1 MGRGAAGNPEGE
13 SPDPTHGQTRD
24 PARRLPPAGPDPALS
39 GGTGC
44 RHCARRMVKTYEQWL
59 RRFLLFL
66 YRELLERDL
75 DVWRG
80 WRGREQ
86 SGGTP
91 W

>member
-1 MGRGAAGNPEGE
+1 
-13 SPDPTHGQTRD
+13 
-24 PARRLPPAGPDPALS
+24 
-39 GGTGC
+39 
-44 RHCARRMVKTYEQWL
+44 MVKTYEQWL